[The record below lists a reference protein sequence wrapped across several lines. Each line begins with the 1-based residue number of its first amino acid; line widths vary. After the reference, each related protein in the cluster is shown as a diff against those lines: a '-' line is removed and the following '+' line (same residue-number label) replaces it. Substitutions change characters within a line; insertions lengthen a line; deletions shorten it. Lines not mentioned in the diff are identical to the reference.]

1 MRVLLQKVAA
11 TATTATAF
19 PVIWRGCEQH
29 CATRQESGG
38 KRINDFGSLSSRSLG
53 AQRIGRKRNK
63 DFYTTLCIN
72 GHTHHHHRLIPSTML
87 PMMEETDPFA
97 RRWAA
102 TSVSCQLDPPDLA
115 TSIWIAILLC
125 AGEKRDLL
133 LLLLLLPRVKF
144 ISMWTRYDPKINNM
158 GCGFASMG
166 VGAGAVSL
174 YPSNISLFGLNYI
187 LKSIVYIFWYSCRYC
202 CWTAGFCI
210 FIMHIIRIEKIWD
223 LFPYSCP
230 PPLSVPRET
239 RNPVNVYDK
248 AYYRWRLSARI

>member
-125 AGEKRDLL
+125 ASEKRIYFFFFFFFLAWNLFQCERDT
-133 LLLLLLPRVKF
+133 
-144 ISMWTRYDPKINNM
+144 TRK
-158 GCGFASMG
+158 
-166 VGAGAVSL
+166 
-174 YPSNISLFGLNYI
+174 
-187 LKSIVYIFWYSCRYC
+187 K
-202 CWTAGFCI
+202 
-210 FIMHIIRIEKIWD
+210 KIWD
-223 LFPYSCP
+223 VASHLWVWAQVPFPYIHLIF
-230 PPLSVPRET
+230 LS
-239 RNPVNVYDK
+239 
-248 AYYRWRLSARI
+248 SAWIIY